1 MQTLNHKYFLLKR
14 KKQSRTTQSVAW
26 FMACL
31 LATFHVQADNL
42 TLPTDPVIAAGD
54 INITSALGQMQ
65 INQASQ
71 SGIINWQS
79 FSIGRDASV
88 NFQQPSAN
96 AITLNRVTGGSPS
109 SIFGQMSANGNIFL
123 VNPSG
128 ILFGRGSMVDV
139 GLIVASVSDITD
151 QNFLSGHYEF
161 TRTSNQPITN
171 QGSIK
176 GEAVALIGPD
186 VRNEGTIVATLGD
199 VALVSGKKVT
209 VALDPNRKLSI
220 AVDES
225 SLAAF
230 IENSGDMKAESGTV
244 ILKARSSQDLVDQ
257 TINMPQSANAFV
269 TENGVVRLVSTTGQ
283 IKAKTVVVDA
293 GPGGASFI
301 NGTIDVSSLQD
312 VGGQIT
318 LTGKEVTLGSLSRLK
333 AQGLNGGGKILVGGD
348 WQGSH
353 GVFQSTYNTIHQGAV
368 LDASASGFGNGGTI
382 VAWSDISNPLSITRA
397 YGNFIADAGILGGN
411 GGMIETSGH
420 RLLTD
425 DIMVSAASSFGNGGE
440 WLLDPFNVSIS
451 TASNSG
457 TSFTSGTDFTALE
470 TSVINVSNINSALN
484 TGTNVSIST
493 GSQSDGTI
501 TVNGSILKSAGAA
514 AATLTLTGANIIL
527 GPSGTS
533 YSITASGTGVGPLS
547 VTLNSLPSAPSY
559 GVSSYADMDL
569 GGGTF
574 TLNNDFGSYDHR
586 YRGKILGNTALV
598 KSGSSWLYLHNNE
611 NTFYGGITLTN
622 GLILTQSEGSLG
634 LGNNIS
640 ITGAAYLWINHP
652 STVGVVTI
660 GSGGGDIRGSS
671 ILTGTSYT
679 ISHDNYT
686 TITAILAGSGALTK
700 SGSGTL
706 TLSGANTYT
715 GTTTISAGTLNL
727 GSAQNGNTSGPM
739 GIATSV
745 GSIVMSGGV
754 LQYSATNTTD
764 YSSRVSTDASQQY
777 KIDTNS
783 QTVTWLSNLTSSG
796 GTLTKSGSGTLTLSG
811 ANTYTG
817 TTTISAG
824 TLKLG
829 ASDRIADA
837 SALVVTGTFD
847 LNGFSETV
855 GSIAGAGTGTITS
868 SASGTLTLTAGS
880 DNTSTTFSG
889 LIQNGSATSVAL
901 TKSGSGTLTL
911 EGANTYTG
919 TTTISA
925 GTLKLGAASRIAD
938 ASALVVTG
946 TFDLNR
952 FSETVGSIAG
962 AGTIT
967 SSASGTLTL
976 TAGGLNTSTTF
987 SGLIQNGSAT
997 TVALTKS
1004 GSGTLTLSGA
1014 NTYTGATT
1022 ISAGT
1027 LSVTGT
1033 LGSGTY
1039 AGAIANAGTLSIGT
1053 TTQTLSGIIS
1063 GVGALTKEGSGT
1075 WTLSGANTYTGLTT
1089 ISAGTLAY
1097 GRSDA
1102 LSSGAVTVGT
1112 TR

>member
-1 MQTLNHKYFLLKR
+1 MAYLL
-14 KKQSRTTQSVAW
+14 
-26 FMACL
+26 L
-31 LATFHVQADNL
+31 TFHVQADNL

-161 TRTSNQPITN
+161 TRNSDQPITN

-199 VALVSGKKVT
+199 VALVSGRKVT

-225 SLAAF
+225 SLAAY

-293 GPGGASFI
+293 GPGGASFS

-382 VAWSDISNPLSITRA
+382 VAWSDITNPLSITRA
-397 YGNFIADAGILGGN
+397 YGNFKADAGILGGN
-411 GGMIETSGH
+411 GGMIETSGYS
-420 RLLTD
+420 LLTD
-425 DIMVSAASSFGNGGE
+425 GIMVSAASSFGNGGE
-440 WLLDPFNVSIS
+440 WLLDPDDVTISS
-451 TASNSG
+451 TADNG
-457 TSFTSGTDFTALE
+457 VPFTSGSLISV
-470 TSVINVSNINSALN
+470 TSINSALN
-484 TGTNVSIST
+484 SGTSVSIST
-493 GSQSDGTI
+493 TSAPSGGTI
-501 TVNGSILKSAGAA
+501 TVDGSILKSAGG

-527 GPSGTS
+527 GSSTG

-547 VTLNSLPSAPSY
+547 VTLNVSPTGHNPSLN
-559 GVSSYADMDL
+559 SYADMNL
-569 GGGTF
+569 NGGTF
-574 TLNNDFGSYDHR
+574 TFINNIYSDYK
-586 YRGKILGNTALV
+586 YRGKISGDTALV
-598 KSGSSWLYLHNNE
+598 ISGNLGSAGGWFWLYNSLNDF
-611 NTFYGGITLTN
+611 TGGIAITN
-622 GLILTQSEGSLG
+622 GYVLAKLNGSLG
-634 LGNNIS
+634 LGPIS
-640 ITGAAYLWINHP
+640 INAGTLDLSVDSTIRSVGA
-652 STVGVVTI
+652 VTI
-660 GSGGGDIRGSS
+660 GDLGGSISGSK
-671 ILTGTSYT
+671 ILTGSSYT
-679 ISHDNYT
+679 INNTSAAS
-686 TITAILAGSGALTK
+686 ISAILAGSGALTK

-706 TLSGANTYT
+706 TLSGANTY
-715 GTTTISAGTLNL
+715 
-727 GSAQNGNTSGPM
+727 
-739 GIATSV
+739 
-745 GSIVMSGGV
+745 
-754 LQYSATNTTD
+754 
-764 YSSRVSTDASQQY
+764 
-777 KIDTNS
+777 
-783 QTVTWLSNLTSSG
+783 
-796 GTLTKSGSGTLTLSG
+796 SG
-811 ANTYTG
+811 A
-817 TTTISAG
+817 
-824 TLKLG
+824 
-829 ASDRIADA
+829 
-837 SALVVTGTFD
+837 
-847 LNGFSETV
+847 
-855 GSIAGAGTGTITS
+855 
-868 SASGTLTLTAGS
+868 
-880 DNTSTTFSG
+880 
-889 LIQNGSATSVAL
+889 
-901 TKSGSGTLTL
+901 
-911 EGANTYTG
+911 
-919 TTTISA
+919 TTISA

-946 TFDLNR
+946 TFDLGG
-952 FSETVGSIAG
+952 FSETVG
-962 AGTIT
+962 
-967 SSASGTLTL
+967 
-976 TAGGLNTSTTF
+976 
-987 SGLIQNGSAT
+987 
-997 TVALTKS
+997 
-1004 GSGTLTLSGA
+1004 
-1014 NTYTGATT
+1014 
-1022 ISAGT
+1022 
-1027 LSVTGT
+1027 
-1033 LGSGTY
+1033 
-1039 AGAIANAGTLSIGT
+1039 
-1053 TTQTLSGIIS
+1053 
-1063 GVGALTKEGSGT
+1063 
-1075 WTLSGANTYTGLTT
+1075 
-1089 ISAGTLAY
+1089 
-1097 GRSDA
+1097 
-1102 LSSGAVTVGT
+1102 
-1112 TR
+1112 

>member
-1 MQTLNHKYFLLKR
+1 MQTLNHKSFLLKR
-14 KKQSRTTQSVAW
+14 KKQSQKTQSVAW
-26 FMACL
+26 FMAYL

-109 SIFGQMSANGNIFL
+109 SIFGQMSSNGNIFL

-161 TRTSNQPITN
+161 TRNSDQSITN

-199 VALVSGKKVT
+199 VALVSGRKVT

-382 VAWSDISNPLSITRA
+382 VAWSDITHPLSITRA
-397 YGNFIADAGILGGN
+397 YGNFKADAGILGGN

-425 DIMVSAASSFGNGGE
+425 DIMVSAASPFGNGGE
-440 WLLDPFNVSIS
+440 WLLDPFNVTIS

-457 TSFTSGTDFTALE
+457 TSFTSGTDFTALA
-470 TSVINVSNINSALN
+470 TSIINVSNINSALN
-484 TGTNVSIST
+484 SGTSVSIST
-493 GSQSDGTI
+493 GSQSEGTI
-501 TVNGSILKSAGAA
+501 TVSGSILKSAGG

-527 GPSGTS
+527 GSSTG
-533 YSITASGTGVGPLS
+533 YSITASGTGVALS
-547 VTLNSLPSAPSY
+547 VTLNVSPT
-559 GVSSYADMDL
+559 GVNPTLDSYADMNL
-569 GGGTF
+569 NGGTF
-574 TLNNDFGSYDHR
+574 TVINNIYSDYK
-586 YRGKILGNTALV
+586 YRGKISGDTALV
-598 KSGSSWLYLHNNE
+598 ISGNSGRLGGWFWLYNSLNDF
-611 NTFYGGITLTN
+611 TGGIAITN
-622 GLILTQSEGSLG
+622 GYVVGRLDGSLG
-634 LGNNIS
+634 LGPIS
-640 ITGAAYLWINHP
+640 INAGTLDLWVDSTIRSVGA
-652 STVGVVTI
+652 VTI
-660 GSGGGDIRGSS
+660 GS
-671 ILTGTSYT
+671 
-679 ISHDNYT
+679 
-686 TITAILAGSGALTK
+686 
-700 SGSGTL
+700 
-706 TLSGANTYT
+706 
-715 GTTTISAGTLNL
+715 
-727 GSAQNGNTSGPM
+727 
-739 GIATSV
+739 
-745 GSIVMSGGV
+745 
-754 LQYSATNTTD
+754 
-764 YSSRVSTDASQQY
+764 
-777 KIDTNS
+777 
-783 QTVTWLSNLTSSG
+783 
-796 GTLTKSGSGTLTLSG
+796 
-811 ANTYTG
+811 
-817 TTTISAG
+817 
-824 TLKLG
+824 
-829 ASDRIADA
+829 
-837 SALVVTGTFD
+837 
-847 LNGFSETV
+847 
-855 GSIAGAGTGTITS
+855 
-868 SASGTLTLTAGS
+868 
-880 DNTSTTFSG
+880 
-889 LIQNGSATSVAL
+889 
-901 TKSGSGTLTL
+901 
-911 EGANTYTG
+911 
-919 TTTISA
+919 
-925 GTLKLGAASRIAD
+925 
-938 ASALVVTG
+938 
-946 TFDLNR
+946 
-952 FSETVGSIAG
+952 
-962 AGTIT
+962 
-967 SSASGTLTL
+967 
-976 TAGGLNTSTTF
+976 
-987 SGLIQNGSAT
+987 
-997 TVALTKS
+997 
-1004 GSGTLTLSGA
+1004 
-1014 NTYTGATT
+1014 
-1022 ISAGT
+1022 
-1027 LSVTGT
+1027 
-1033 LGSGTY
+1033 
-1039 AGAIANAGTLSIGT
+1039 
-1053 TTQTLSGIIS
+1053 
-1063 GVGALTKEGSGT
+1063 
-1075 WTLSGANTYTGLTT
+1075 
-1089 ISAGTLAY
+1089 
-1097 GRSDA
+1097 
-1102 LSSGAVTVGT
+1102 
-1112 TR
+1112 